1 MINKIYKRIHNR
13 YSTLFKFIFFL
24 RYLLGIFFISIVLF
38 LLIPHF
44 YDLKKKD
51 SVIKNYLF
59 ESYGLTLNK
68 YEKIEYKSL
77 PTPSLE
83 IQNANVSIETESIQ
97 LDIARLSIYPKLI
110 NLHSN
115 QNFSVRKIIFDK
127 SKTSLLDSDLNI
139 LIDYIYHLK
148 NKLTFKDLNI
158 KIFRNKSII
167 IHLKRINFSNFGY
180 NKNLVKGEIFNKKF
194 KILISDNFHKIN
206 FKLFKTGI
214 VTDINFN
221 EIKKESKLSGIFK
234 SKFLNSNLKFNFDY
248 DDEKLKINNSF
259 FRNKDLSFNN
269 ESVITF
275 EPFFFSSSIIN
286 IEDINIKLLK
296 NIDVINILNT
306 KDFIKKINTNNE
318 INFKSKKFST
328 NLIDNLYLKTNLA
341 YGRLVFSKKI
351 FISGHIFS
359 CDGEINLLE
368 EYPILYF
375 DCLMFSESKKK
386 FLKEFSINYKNK
398 NELFKLKVR
407 GNINILNKKINFEN
421 ITKNQD
427 YKATKEDLNYFKVSF
442 ESILFNN
449 NFVDIFNLK
458 KIKEFILEIS

>member
-1 MINKIYKRIHNR
+1 
-13 YSTLFKFIFFL
+13 
-24 RYLLGIFFISIVLF
+24 
-38 LLIPHF
+38 
-44 YDLKKKD
+44 
-51 SVIKNYLF
+51 
-59 ESYGLTLNK
+59 
-68 YEKIEYKSL
+68 
-77 PTPSLE
+77 
-83 IQNANVSIETESIQ
+83 
-97 LDIARLSIYPKLI
+97 
-110 NLHSN
+110 
-115 QNFSVRKIIFDK
+115 
-127 SKTSLLDSDLNI
+127 
-139 LIDYIYHLK
+139 
-148 NKLTFKDLNI
+148 
-158 KIFRNKSII
+158 
-167 IHLKRINFSNFGY
+167 
-180 NKNLVKGEIFNKKF
+180 
-194 KILISDNFHKIN
+194 
-206 FKLFKTGI
+206 
-214 VTDINFN
+214 
-221 EIKKESKLSGIFK
+221 
-234 SKFLNSNLKFNFDY
+234 
-248 DDEKLKINNSF
+248 LKINNSF

-269 ESVITF
+269 KSIITF